1 MDLEKIL
8 PEGVRVVNIEPKLAG
23 DIVQLRFTVGALSD
37 EGKLKFLKTLE
48 TSPEFSQ
55 IQLLNESNTGRLD
68 QADHVIMVLQAQYSV
83 I

>member
-1 MDLEKIL
+1 
-8 PEGVRVVNIEPKLAG
+8 VVSIEPKLSG
-23 DIVQLRFTVGALSD
+23 DTVQLRFTVGALSD

-55 IQLLNESNTGRLD
+55 IQLLSESSAGRGD
-68 QADHVIMVLQAQYSV
+68 QGDRVVLQLQAQYSV